1 MLPPLGSPHFLIAS
15 RIESLGDELRAD
27 VEPVARIHR
36 EQMGGRPA
44 GGEWSQRL
52 PGDGDS
58 IRNDPRHAGAP
69 AYGWPRPSVP
79 AAGEQVTAGLQLD
92 QAENLGTLNVTVVL
106 RPLVL
111 GESPLVGT
119 ASQLLKSRLDVGVNA
134 KRDDTFRGFDVEAAA
149 QGIEHPVK
157 RDDRGG
163 WFHKTQSTRACGAY
177 QAPRRS

>member
-1 MLPPLGSPHFLIAS
+1 MVAHQLAS
-15 RIESLGDELRAD
+15 AYSFSDAASVSAI
-27 VEPVARIHR
+27 
-36 EQMGGRPA
+36 GG
-44 GGEWSQRL
+44 WSQRL

-119 ASQLLKSRLDVGVNA
+119 ASQLLNSRLDVGVNA
-134 KRDDTFRGFDVEAAA
+134 
-149 QGIEHPVK
+149 
-157 RDDRGG
+157 
-163 WFHKTQSTRACGAY
+163 RAYAS
-177 QAPRRS
+177 Q